1 MLRVLSAFAR
11 AAAGDPGA
19 LDEAR
24 DAWAALEAE
33 QRVLCSSLG
42 RLLAD
47 ACARPPERP
56 AAGGT
61 VSAALPGVLDAL
73 AARDLDRARREFPGL
88 VPRERELIG
97 AIGRHLADRD
107 ERTLPLLGAFDGVGD
122 GGPSPTEGRTPDR
135 ALPAARAPRRPA
147 RVGIRTTLTPE
158 DLLAKLGLSEFRPAQ
173 REAVQAALDG
183 RDTLVVMPTGGGKSL
198 CYQLPALASEAL
210 TVVVSPLVA
219 LIVDQHR
226 RLLDA
231 GQRSVMLA
239 AAVGEQANR
248 EALARI
254 RSGEAQIVFCAPE
267 RFAAAGFRAALQS
280 RDIALFVVDEA
291 HCVSEW
297 GHDFRPDYLRLGPV
311 IESLGRPPVMA
322 CTATATPRVAD
333 EIAARLGL
341 RDPLVI
347 RRGFDR
353 PNISFDVVSLEGAG
367 AVARKRGH
375 LLAGLA
381 DPDQRP
387 AIVYCGTRRDTET
400 VGELLRE
407 HGIPAAIYHA
417 GLDATARHGAQD
429 AFMRGEVD
437 VVVATNAFG
446 QGIDKQDIRSVWHW
460 ALPTSVEAYY
470 QEAGRAG
477 RDGRPARAVLLAMRA
492 DLGRLIQFIKRSQ
505 IDAEEVRRA
514 VDGLARAGAGASTDG
529 GNDSAGTDG
538 AGSDGGAAERGVVE
552 IDPRRQD
559 DRERI
564 TLAVAERAG
573 VVSLAP
579 GAGGRVAARLT
590 GRFDRRAVD
599 DACRQATD
607 RRWRAYQA
615 LKAFAEDGATCR
627 RRQLLAHFG
636 DPEEPAPSV
645 RCCDVCDPVELPTV
659 ELPGARR
666 RRGAGA
672 RRSGAGGRSGAGRS
686 ESGGSDAGS
695 PIAPDAPPVDGGQ
708 LEQLKR
714 WRLTRAEGK
723 PAYTVATNAMLEE
736 LLRRRPSDPDE
747 LLAIRGVGPSF
758 VSRHGDDVIA
768 LLADLAA

>member
-1 MLRVLSAFAR
+1 MHRVLSAFAR
-11 AAAGDPGA
+11 AAAGDPRA

-24 DAWAALEAE
+24 EAFAELAAE
-33 QRVLCSSLG
+33 QQALLASLG
-42 RLLAD
+42 RLLAV
-47 ACARPPERP
+47 AHER
-56 AAGGT
+56 
-61 VSAALPGVLDAL
+61 SAALPEVLDAL
-73 AARDLDRARREFPGL
+73 AARDLDRARREFRGL
-88 VPRERELIG
+88 AEEERELIG
-97 AIGRHLADRD
+97 AIGRYLADRG
-107 ERTLPLLGAFDGVGD
+107 EATLPLLGAFDGVGD
-122 GGPSPTEGRTPDR
+122 
-135 ALPAARAPRRPA
+135 PAAAGPAPTG
-147 RVGIRTTLTPE
+147 RVGIRTELTPE
-158 DLLAKLGLSEFRPAQ
+158 QLLGKLGLSEFRPAQ

-183 RDTLVVMPTGGGKSL
+183 RDTLIVMPTGGGKSL

-239 AAVGEQANR
+239 ATVGEQANR
-248 EALARI
+248 EALAQI

-267 RFAAAGFRAALQS
+267 RFAAAGFRAALHS
-280 RDIALFVVDEA
+280 RDIGLFVVDEA

-341 RDPLVI
+341 RDPFVI

-353 PNISFDVVSLEGAG
+353 PNISFDVVALEGTG

-381 DPDQRP
+381 DPEQRP
-387 AIVYCGTRRDTET
+387 AIVYCGTRKDTEA

-407 HGIPAAIYHA
+407 HGISAAIYHA
-417 GLDATARHGAQD
+417 GLDATVRHGAQD
-429 AFMRGEVD
+429 ALMRGEAD

-477 RDGRPARAVLLAMRA
+477 RDGRPARAVLLAMRG

-505 IDAEEVRRA
+505 IDGDEVRRA
-514 VDGLARAGAGASTDG
+514 VAGLGAIAEDGIA
-529 GNDSAGTDG
+529 
-538 AGSDGGAAERGVVE
+538 E

-564 TLAVAERAG
+564 TLAIAERAD

-579 GAGGRVAARLT
+579 AAGGRVAVRLT
-590 GRFDRRAVD
+590 GQFDGRAVD
-599 DACRQATD
+599 EACRQATD

-636 DPEEPAPSV
+636 DPEEPAPLG
-645 RCCDVCDPVELPTV
+645 RCCDVCDPFELPIL

-666 RRGAGA
+666 RRGASAGA
-672 RRSGAGGRSGAGRS
+672 V
-686 ESGGSDAGS
+686 D
-695 PIAPDAPPVDGGQ
+695 PDAPPVDGGQ
-708 LEQLKR
+708 LEELKR
-714 WRLTRAEGK
+714 WRMARAEGK

-736 LLRRRPSDPDE
+736 LLRRRPTDPDG
-747 LLAIRGVGPSF
+747 LLAIHGVGPSF
-758 VSRHGDDVIA
+758 VSRHGEDVLT

>member
-1 MLRVLSAFAR
+1 MHRVLSAFAR
-11 AAAGDPGA
+11 AAAGDVRA

-24 DAWAALEAE
+24 EAWAELAAE
-33 QRVLCSSLG
+33 QQTLLASLG
-42 RLLAD
+42 KLLA
-47 ACARPPERP
+47 AAHER
-56 AAGGT
+56 
-61 VSAALPGVLDAL
+61 SAALPEVLDAL
-73 AARDLDRARREFPGL
+73 AARDLDRARREFCGL
-88 VPRERELIG
+88 ASEERELIG
-97 AIGRHLADRD
+97 AIGRYLADRG
-107 ERTLPLLGAFDGVGD
+107 ERTLPLLGAFDGVGE
-122 GGPSPTEGRTPDR
+122 GGPDPALAANHPGATTGPSASNGNHAVSYEAMRTGQ
-135 ALPAARAPRRPA
+135 
-147 RVGIRTTLTPE
+147 VGIRTELTPE
-158 DLLAKLGLSEFRPAQ
+158 DLLVKLGLSEFRPAQ
-173 REAVQAALDG
+173 RDAVQAALDG

-239 AAVGEQANR
+239 ATVGEQANR
-248 EALARI
+248 EALSQI

-311 IESLGRPPVMA
+311 IEALGRPPVMA

-341 RDPLVI
+341 RDPLII

-353 PNISFDVVSLEGAG
+353 PNISFDVVSLEGEG
-367 AVARKRGH
+367 AVGRKRGH

-381 DPDQRP
+381 DPEQRP
-387 AIVYCGTRRDTET
+387 AIVYCGTRKDTEA

-417 GLDATARHGAQD
+417 GLDAIVRHGAQD

-477 RDGRPARAVLLAMRA
+477 RDGEPARAVLLAMRG

-505 IDAEEVRRA
+505 IDGAEVRRA
-514 VDGLARAGAGASTDG
+514 VAGLGAIAE
-529 GNDSAGTDG
+529 DSIA
-538 AGSDGGAAERGVVE
+538 E

-564 TLAVAERAG
+564 TLAIAERAG

-579 GAGGRVAARLT
+579 APGGRVAVRLT
-590 GRFDRRAVD
+590 GHFDGGAVD
-599 DACRQATD
+599 EACRQATD

-627 RRQLLAHFG
+627 RQQLLAHFG
-636 DPEEPAPSV
+636 DPEEPSPSV
-645 RCCDVCDPVELPTV
+645 RCCDVCDPQEMPTV
-659 ELPGARR
+659 EPIGTRR
-666 RRGAGA
+666 RKAA
-672 RRSGAGGRSGAGRS
+672 
-686 ESGGSDAGS
+686 
-695 PIAPDAPPVDGGQ
+695 APVADGPPVDDTQ
-708 LEQLKR
+708 LAELKR
-714 WRLTRAEGK
+714 WRLERADGK

-736 LLRRRPSDPDE
+736 LLRQRPAGPDE
-747 LLAIRGVGPSF
+747 LLAIRGVGPAF
-758 VSRHGDDVIA
+758 VSRHGDDVLA

>member
-1 MLRVLSAFAR
+1 MHRVLSAFAR
-11 AAAGDPGA
+11 AAAGDLGA

-24 DAWAALEAE
+24 EAWAELAAE
-33 QRVLCSSLG
+33 QQA
-42 RLLAD
+42 LLA
-47 ACARPPERP
+47 ALGKLLAAAHER
-56 AAGGT
+56 
-61 VSAALPGVLDAL
+61 SAALPEVLDAL
-73 AARDLDRARREFPGL
+73 AARDLDRARREFRGL
-88 VPRERELIG
+88 AQEERELIG
-97 AIGRHLADRD
+97 AIGRYLADRG
-107 ERTLPLLGAFDGVGD
+107 ERTLPLLGAFEGVGQSGD
-122 GGPSPTEGRTPDR
+122 RPGERWGAGREPGAGDTPPGGSAPAWSGGGGP
-135 ALPAARAPRRPA
+135 APESLHTG
-147 RVGIRTTLTPE
+147 RVGIRTELTPE
-158 DLLAKLGLSEFRPAQ
+158 DLLARLGLRTFRPAQ

-198 CYQLPALASEAL
+198 CYQLPALASDAL

-231 GQRSVMLA
+231 GERSVMLA

-248 EALARI
+248 EALSQI

-267 RFAAAGFRAALQS
+267 RFAAAGFRAALHS

-311 IESLGRPPVMA
+311 IEGLGRPPVMA
-322 CTATATPRVAD
+322 CTATATPRVAE
-333 EIAARLGL
+333 EIAERLGL
-341 RDPLVI
+341 RDPLMI

-353 PNISFDVVSLEGAG
+353 PNISFDVVALEGTG

-381 DPDQRP
+381 DPEQRP
-387 AIVYCGTRRDTET
+387 AIVYCGTRKDTEA

-407 HGIPAAIYHA
+407 HGISAAVYHA
-417 GLDATARHGAQD
+417 GLDASVRHGAQD

-446 QGIDKQDIRSVWHW
+446 QGIDKHDIRSVWHW

-477 RDGRPARAVLLAMRA
+477 RDGCPARAVLLAMRG

-505 IDAEEVRRA
+505 IDGGEVRRA
-514 VDGLARAGAGASTDG
+514 VAALGAIAEDGIA
-529 GNDSAGTDG
+529 
-538 AGSDGGAAERGVVE
+538 E

-564 TLAVAERAG
+564 TLAIAERAG

-579 GAGGRVAARLT
+579 AAGGRVAVQLT
-590 GRFDRRAVD
+590 GRFDGGAVD
-599 DACRQATD
+599 EACRQATD

-636 DPEEPAPSV
+636 DPEEPAPLG
-645 RCCDVCDPVELPTV
+645 RCCDVCDPQELPIV
-659 ELPGARR
+659 EQT
-666 RRGAGA
+666 GA
-672 RRSGAGGRSGAGRS
+672 RRSRGAGPQP
-686 ESGGSDAGS
+686 GGSDDG
-695 PIAPDAPPVDGGQ
+695 PPVDDGQ
-708 LEQLKR
+708 LAELKR
-714 WRLTRAEGK
+714 WRLERAEGK
-723 PAYTVATNAMLEE
+723 PAYTVATNAMLVE
-736 LLRRRPSDPDE
+736 LLRRRPADSAE
-747 LLAIRGVGPSF
+747 LLEIRGVGPNF
-758 VSRHGDDVIA
+758 VSRHGDDVLAVLAEIA
-768 LLADLAA
+768 A

>member
-1 MLRVLSAFAR
+1 MHRVLSAFAR
-11 AAAGDPGA
+11 AAAGDPRA
-19 LDEAR
+19 LEEAR
-24 DAWAALEAE
+24 EAWAELATE
-33 QRVLCSSLG
+33 QQTLLASLG
-42 RLLAD
+42 KLLA
-47 ACARPPERP
+47 AAHER
-56 AAGGT
+56 
-61 VSAALPGVLDAL
+61 SAALPEVLDAL
-73 AARDLDRARREFPGL
+73 AARDLDRARREFRGL
-88 VPRERELIG
+88 ATEERELIG
-97 AIGRHLADRD
+97 AIGRYLADRG

-122 GGPSPTEGRTPDR
+122 GGPM
-135 ALPAARAPRRPA
+135 PAASRAGDAGPGWAGEPMRTG
-147 RVGIRTTLTPE
+147 RVGIRTDLTPE

-173 REAVQAALDG
+173 RDAVQAALDG

-198 CYQLPALASEAL
+198 CYQLPAIASESL

-239 AAVGEQANR
+239 ATVGEQANR
-248 EALARI
+248 EALSQI

-280 RDIALFVVDEA
+280 RDIGLFVVDEA

-311 IESLGRPPVMA
+311 IEALGRPPVMA
-322 CTATATPRVAD
+322 CTATATPRVAE

-341 RDPLVI
+341 RDPLII

-353 PNISFDVVSLEGAG
+353 PNITFDVVALEGAG
-367 AVARKRGH
+367 AVGRKRGH

-387 AIVYCGTRRDTET
+387 AIVYCGTRKDTEA
-400 VGELLRE
+400 VGELLCE

-417 GLDATARHGAQD
+417 GLDATVRHGAQD
-429 AFMRGEVD
+429 AFMRGEVE

-477 RDGRPARAVLLAMRA
+477 RDGEPARAVLLAMRG

-505 IDAEEVRRA
+505 IDGNEVRRA
-514 VDGLARAGAGASTDG
+514 VAGLGAIAE
-529 GNDSAGTDG
+529 DSIA
-538 AGSDGGAAERGVVE
+538 E

-564 TLAVAERAG
+564 TLAIAERAG
-573 VVSLAP
+573 VASLAP
-579 GAGGRVAARLT
+579 APGGRVAVRLT
-590 GRFDRRAVD
+590 GQFDGGAVD
-599 DACRQATD
+599 EACRQATD

-636 DPEEPAPSV
+636 DPEEPAKPV
-645 RCCDVCDPVELPTV
+645 PPARCCDVCDPQELPTV
-659 ELPGARR
+659 EPIGTRR
-666 RRGAGA
+666 QQRAAPVAAG
-672 RRSGAGGRSGAGRS
+672 
-686 ESGGSDAGS
+686 
-695 PIAPDAPPVDGGQ
+695 PPVDDGQ
-708 LEQLKR
+708 LAELKR
-714 WRLTRAEGK
+714 WRLERADGK

-736 LLRRRPSDPDE
+736 LLRQRPADPDE
-747 LLAIRGVGPSF
+747 LLAIHGVGPAF
-758 VSRHGDDVIA
+758 VTRHGDEVLA

>member
-1 MLRVLSAFAR
+1 MHRVLSAFAR
-11 AAAGDPGA
+11 AAAGDPNA

-24 DAWAALEAE
+24 EAWAELAAE
-33 QRVLCSSLG
+33 QQTLLASLG
-42 RLLAD
+42 KLLAD
-47 ACARPPERP
+47 AHER
-56 AAGGT
+56 
-61 VSAALPGVLDAL
+61 SAALPEVLDAL
-73 AARDLDRARREFPGL
+73 AARDLDRARREFRGL
-88 VPRERELIG
+88 ADEERELIG
-97 AIGRHLADRD
+97 AIGRYLADRGA
-107 ERTLPLLGAFDGVGD
+107 RTLPMLGAFEGVGD
-122 GGPSPTEGRTPDR
+122 GGPTPPTSHRGR
-135 ALPAARAPRRPA
+135 AAAGRGRGAA
-147 RVGIRTTLTPE
+147 ANGAAGNGATANGAAGGGGAGGVGVNGGADNGQVGIRTELTPE

-173 REAVQAALDG
+173 RDVVQAALDG

-198 CYQLPALASEAL
+198 CYQLPAIASEAL

-239 AAVGEQANR
+239 ATVGEQANR
-248 EALARI
+248 EALAQI

-267 RFAAAGFRAALQS
+267 RFAAAGFRAALHS

-311 IESLGRPPVMA
+311 IEALGRPPVMA

-353 PNISFDVVSLEGAG
+353 PNISFDVVALEGAG
-367 AVARKRGH
+367 AVNRKRGH

-381 DPDQRP
+381 DPAQRP
-387 AIVYCGTRRDTET
+387 AIVYCGTRKDTEA
-400 VGELLRE
+400 VGDLLRE
-407 HGIPAAIYHA
+407 HGISAAIYHA
-417 GLDATARHGAQD
+417 GLDASIRHGAQD
-429 AFMRGEVD
+429 AFMRGEVE

-477 RDGRPARAVLLAMRA
+477 RDGGPARAVLLAMRG

-505 IDAEEVRRA
+505 LDGDEVRRA
-514 VDGLARAGAGASTDG
+514 VAGLGAIAEDGIA
-529 GNDSAGTDG
+529 
-538 AGSDGGAAERGVVE
+538 E

-564 TLAVAERAG
+564 TLAIAERAG
-573 VVSLAP
+573 VASLAP
-579 GAGGRVAARLT
+579 APGGRVAVRLT
-590 GRFDRRAVD
+590 GRVAGGAVD
-599 DACRQATD
+599 EACRQATD

-636 DPEEPAPSV
+636 DPEDPVKPTPPA
-645 RCCDVCDPVELPTV
+645 RCCDVCDPQELPML
-659 ELPGARR
+659 ELAGAGR
-666 RRGAGA
+666 RRGTAA
-672 RRSGAGGRSGAGRS
+672 
-686 ESGGSDAGS
+686 
-695 PIAPDAPPVDGGQ
+695 APVVDGPPVDDGQ
-708 LEQLKR
+708 LAELKA
-714 WRLTRAEGK
+714 WRLSRAEGK

-736 LLRRRPSDPDE
+736 LLRRRPADSEE
-747 LLAIRGVGPSF
+747 LLEIRGVGPSF
-758 VSRHGDDVIA
+758 VSRHGEDV
-768 LLADLAA
+768 LAVLSELVA

>member
-1 MLRVLSAFAR
+1 MHRVLSAFAR
-11 AAAGDPGA
+11 AAAGDMFA

-24 DAWAALEAE
+24 EAWAELGAE
-33 QRVLCSSLG
+33 QQALLSSLG
-42 RLLAD
+42 KLLA
-47 ACARPPERP
+47 AAHER
-56 AAGGT
+56 
-61 VSAALPGVLDAL
+61 SAALPEVLDAL
-73 AARDLDRARREFPGL
+73 AARDLDRARREFRGL
-88 VPRERELIG
+88 AAEERELIG
-97 AIGRHLADRD
+97 AIGRYLADRG
-107 ERTLPLLGAFDGVGD
+107 ERTLPLLGAFDGVG
-122 GGPSPTEGRTPDR
+122 EGEP
-135 ALPAARAPRRPA
+135 APAARRAVRSERSAGQPVQTG
-147 RVGIRTTLTPE
+147 RVGIRTELTPE
-158 DLLAKLGLSEFRPAQ
+158 DLLAKLGLGEFRPAQ
-173 REAVQAALDG
+173 RDAVQAALDG

-198 CYQLPALASEAL
+198 CYQLPALASDAL

-248 EALARI
+248 EALAQI

-267 RFAAAGFRAALQS
+267 RFAAAGFRAALHS

-311 IESLGRPPVMA
+311 IEALGRPPVMA

-341 RDPLVI
+341 RDPLII

-353 PNISFDVVSLEGAG
+353 PNISFDVIALEGEG
-367 AVARKRGH
+367 AVGRKRGH

-381 DPDQRP
+381 DPEQRP
-387 AIVYCGTRRDTET
+387 AIVYCGTRKDTEA

-407 HGIPAAIYHA
+407 HGISAAIYHA
-417 GLDATARHGAQD
+417 GLDAPVRHGAQD

-446 QGIDKQDIRSVWHW
+446 QGIDKGDIRSVWHW

-477 RDGRPARAVLLAMRA
+477 RDGEPARAVLLAMRG

-505 IDAEEVRRA
+505 IDGAEVRRA
-514 VDGLARAGAGASTDG
+514 VAGLGAIAE
-529 GNDSAGTDG
+529 DSIA
-538 AGSDGGAAERGVVE
+538 E

-564 TLAVAERAG
+564 TLAIAERAG

-579 GAGGRVAARLT
+579 AAGGRVAVRLT
-590 GRFDRRAVD
+590 GQFDGGAVD
-599 DACRQATD
+599 EACRQATD

-636 DPEEPAPSV
+636 DPEDPSPLV
-645 RCCDVCDPVELPTV
+645 RCCDVCDPQPLATV
-659 ELPGARR
+659 EPIRT
-666 RRGAGA
+666 RRGRKASAASVAEG
-672 RRSGAGGRSGAGRS
+672 
-686 ESGGSDAGS
+686 
-695 PIAPDAPPVDGGQ
+695 PPVDDGQ
-708 LEQLKR
+708 LAELKR
-714 WRLTRAEGK
+714 WRMERADGK

-736 LLRRRPSDPDE
+736 LLRQRPADPDE
-747 LLAIRGVGPSF
+747 LMAIRGVGPAF
-758 VSRHGDDVIA
+758 VSRHGDDVLA

>member
-1 MLRVLSAFAR
+1 MHRVLSAFAR
-11 AAAGDPGA
+11 AAAGDPRA

-24 DAWAALEAE
+24 EGWAELGAE
-33 QRVLCSSLG
+33 QQALLSSLG
-42 RLLAD
+42 RLLANG
-47 ACARPPERP
+47 PSGGGPEAEGSRAP
-56 AAGGT
+56 NG
-61 VSAALPGVLDAL
+61 VSAALPDVLDAL
-73 AARDLDRARREFPGL
+73 AARDLDRARREFRGL
-88 VPRERELIG
+88 AREERELIG
-97 AIGRHLADRD
+97 AIGRYLADRD
-107 ERTLPLLGAFDGVGD
+107 EPTLPLLG
-122 GGPSPTEGRTPDR
+122 
-135 ALPAARAPRRPA
+135 PAAGLPGDAAVRTRRL
-147 RVGIRTTLTPE
+147 GIRTELSPE
-158 DLLAKLGLSEFRPAQ
+158 DLLVKLGLTTFRPAQ

-183 RDTLVVMPTGGGKSL
+183 RDTLIVMPTGGGKSL

-239 AAVGEQANR
+239 ATVGEQANR
-248 EALARI
+248 DALAQI

-267 RFAAAGFRAALQS
+267 RFAAAGFRAALHS

-311 IESLGRPPVMA
+311 IEALGRPPVMA
-322 CTATATPRVAD
+322 CTATATPRVAE
-333 EIAARLGL
+333 EIAERLGL
-341 RDPLVI
+341 REPLII

-353 PNISFDVVSLEGAG
+353 PNISFDVVALEGAG
-367 AVARKRGH
+367 AVGRKRGH

-381 DPDQRP
+381 DPAQRP
-387 AIVYCGTRRDTET
+387 AIVYCGTRKDTEA

-407 HGIPAAIYHA
+407 HGIPAGIYHA
-417 GLDATARHGAQD
+417 GLDASVRHGAQD

-437 VVVATNAFG
+437 VVVATNAVG

-460 ALPTSVEAYY
+460 ALPTSVEAYD

-477 RDGRPARAVLLAMRA
+477 RDGEPARAVLLAMRG

-505 IDAEEVRRA
+505 IDGDEVRRA
-514 VDGLARAGAGASTDG
+514 VSGLGAIAEDGVA
-529 GNDSAGTDG
+529 
-538 AGSDGGAAERGVVE
+538 E

-564 TLAVAERAG
+564 TLAIAERAG

-579 GAGGRVAARLT
+579 APGGRVAVRLT
-590 GRFDRRAVD
+590 GHFDGGAVD
-599 DACRQATD
+599 EACRQATE

-636 DPEEPAPSV
+636 DPEEPAPLQ
-645 RCCDVCDPVELPTV
+645 RCCDVCDPQELPTTEPV
-659 ELPGARR
+659 G
-666 RRGAGA
+666 G
-672 RRSGAGGRSGAGRS
+672 RRSRTANAAAADDG
-686 ESGGSDAGS
+686 
-695 PIAPDAPPVDGGQ
+695 PPVDDGQ
-708 LEQLKR
+708 LAQLKR
-714 WRLTRAEGK
+714 WRLERAEGK
-723 PAYTVATNAMLEE
+723 PAYTVATNAMLTE
-736 LLRRRPSDPDE
+736 LLRQRPTDPAA

-758 VSRHGDDVIA
+758 VDRHGEDVLA
-768 LLADLAA
+768 LL

>member
-1 MLRVLSAFAR
+1 MHRVLSAFAR
-11 AAAGDPGA
+11 AAAGDLSA
-19 LDEAR
+19 LEEAR
-24 DAWAALEAE
+24 EAWADLATEQQALLA
-33 QRVLCSSLG
+33 SLG
-42 RLLAD
+42 KLLA
-47 ACARPPERP
+47 AAHER
-56 AAGGT
+56 
-61 VSAALPGVLDAL
+61 SAALPEVLDAL
-73 AARDLDRARREFPGL
+73 AARDLDRARREFGGL
-88 VPRERELIG
+88 AQEERELIG
-97 AIGRHLADRD
+97 AIGRYLADRG

-122 GGPSPTEGRTPDR
+122 AGSVESDAVRGDSGTV
-135 ALPAARAPRRPA
+135 ASRAP
-147 RVGIRTTLTPE
+147 RVGIRSELTPE
-158 DLLAKLGLSEFRPAQ
+158 DLLSKLGLNSFRPAQ
-173 REAVQAALDG
+173 RDAVQAALDG

-198 CYQLPALASEAL
+198 CYQLPALASDAL

-219 LIVDQHR
+219 LIVDQYR

-239 AAVGEQANR
+239 ATVGEEANR
-248 EALARI
+248 EALAQI

-267 RFAAAGFRAALQS
+267 RFAAAGFRAALHS

-291 HCVSEW
+291 HCVTEW

-311 IESLGRPPVMA
+311 IDALGRPPVMA
-322 CTATATPRVAD
+322 CTATATPRVAE
-333 EIAARLGL
+333 EIADRLGL
-341 RDPLVI
+341 RDPLII

-353 PNISFDVVSLEGAG
+353 PNISFDVVALEGAG

-381 DPDQRP
+381 DPEQRP
-387 AIVYCGTRRDTET
+387 AIVYCGTRRDTEA

-407 HGIPAAIYHA
+407 HGIPAAVYHA
-417 GLDATARHGAQD
+417 GLDATVRHGAQD
-429 AFMRGEVD
+429 AFMQGEVD

-477 RDGRPARAVLLAMRA
+477 RDGAPARAVLLAMRG

-505 IDAEEVRRA
+505 IDGEEVRRA
-514 VDGLARAGAGASTDG
+514 VSGLGAIAEDGVA
-529 GNDSAGTDG
+529 
-538 AGSDGGAAERGVVE
+538 E

-579 GAGGRVAARLT
+579 AAGGRVAVSLT
-590 GRFDRRAVD
+590 GRFDGGAVD
-599 DACRQATD
+599 EACRQATD

-636 DPEEPAPSV
+636 DPEEPAPLV
-645 RCCDVCDPVELPTV
+645 RCCDVCDPQALPTI
-659 ELPGARR
+659 EPLGATGARR
-666 RRGAGA
+666 PRSAGA
-672 RRSGAGGRSGAGRS
+672 
-686 ESGGSDAGS
+686 
-695 PIAPDAPPVDGGQ
+695 APVDDGPPVDDGQ
-708 LEQLKR
+708 LAELKR
-714 WRLTRAEGK
+714 WRTDRAEGK
-723 PAYTVATNAMLEE
+723 PAYTVATNAMLVE
-736 LLRRRPSDPDE
+736 LLRQKPAGPAE

-758 VSRHGDDVIA
+758 VSRHGEDVLA

>member
-1 MLRVLSAFAR
+1 MHRVLSAFAR
-11 AAAGDPGA
+11 AAAGDPRA

-24 DAWAALEAE
+24 EAWADLAAE
-33 QRVLCSSLG
+33 QQALLASLG
-42 RLLAD
+42 KLLAV
-47 ACARPPERP
+47 AHER
-56 AAGGT
+56 
-61 VSAALPGVLDAL
+61 SAALPEVLDAL
-73 AARDLDRARREFPGL
+73 AARDLDRARREFRGL
-88 VPRERELIG
+88 ADEERELIG
-97 AIGRHLADRD
+97 AIGRYLADRG
-107 ERTLPLLGAFDGVGD
+107 ERTMPMLGAFDGVGEGAPVPA
-122 GGPSPTEGRTPDR
+122 GGRAGRAGGESTSNGHHPSAREAGRIGQ
-135 ALPAARAPRRPA
+135 
-147 RVGIRTTLTPE
+147 VGIRTELSPE
-158 DLLAKLGLSEFRPAQ
+158 DLLARVGLSEFRPAQ
-173 REAVQAALDG
+173 RDAVQAALDG

-198 CYQLPALASEAL
+198 CYQLPAIASESL

-239 AAVGEQANR
+239 ATVGEQANR
-248 EALARI
+248 EALSQI

-267 RFAAAGFRAALQS
+267 RFAAAGFRAALHS

-311 IESLGRPPVMA
+311 IEALGRPPVMA
-322 CTATATPRVAD
+322 CTATATPRVAE

-341 RDPLVI
+341 RDPLII

-353 PNISFDVVSLEGAG
+353 PNISFDVIALEGDG

-381 DPDQRP
+381 DPEQRP
-387 AIVYCGTRRDTET
+387 AIVYCGTRKDTEA

-407 HGIPAAIYHA
+407 HGISAAIYHA
-417 GLDATARHGAQD
+417 GLEASIRHGAQD

-477 RDGRPARAVLLAMRA
+477 RDGEPARAVLLAMRG

-505 IDAEEVRRA
+505 IDGGEVRRA
-514 VDGLARAGAGASTDG
+514 VAGLGAIAE
-529 GNDSAGTDG
+529 DSIA
-538 AGSDGGAAERGVVE
+538 E

-564 TLAVAERAG
+564 TLAIAERAG

-579 GAGGRVAARLT
+579 AAGGRVAVRLT
-590 GRFDRRAVD
+590 GQFDGGAVD
-599 DACRQATD
+599 EACRLATD

-636 DPEEPAPSV
+636 DPEEPAPVV
-645 RCCDVCDPVELPTV
+645 RCCDVCDPQEMATV
-659 ELPGARR
+659 EPIGARR
-666 RRGAGA
+666 RRKSA
-672 RRSGAGGRSGAGRS
+672 
-686 ESGGSDAGS
+686 
-695 PIAPDAPPVDGGQ
+695 APVVDGPPVDDGQ
-708 LEQLKR
+708 LAELKR
-714 WRLTRAEGK
+714 WRLDRADGK

-736 LLRRRPSDPDE
+736 LLRHRPADSDE
-747 LLAIRGVGPSF
+747 LLAIHGVGPAF
-758 VSRHGDDVIA
+758 VSRHGDEVLA

>member
-1 MLRVLSAFAR
+1 MHRVLSAFAR
-11 AAAGDPGA
+11 AASGDPRA

-24 DAWAALEAE
+24 EAWAELAAE
-33 QRVLCSSLG
+33 QRALLASLG
-42 RLLAD
+42 KLLA
-47 ACARPPERP
+47 AAHER
-56 AAGGT
+56 
-61 VSAALPGVLDAL
+61 SAALPEVLDAL
-73 AARDLDRARREFPGL
+73 AARDLDRARREFRGL
-88 VPRERELIG
+88 ASEERELIG
-97 AIGRHLADRD
+97 AIGRYLADRG
-107 ERTLPLLGAFDGVGD
+107 ERTLPMLGAFDGVGD
-122 GGPSPTEGRTPDR
+122 GGPV
-135 ALPAARAPRRPA
+135 PAASQATHGGTGLGVHPVQTG
-147 RVGIRTTLTPE
+147 RVGIRTELTPE
-158 DLLAKLGLSEFRPAQ
+158 DLLTKLGLTEFRPAQ
-173 REAVQAALDG
+173 RDAVQAALDG

-239 AAVGEQANR
+239 ATVGEQANR
-248 EALARI
+248 DALSQI

-267 RFAAAGFRAALQS
+267 RFAAAGFRAALHS

-311 IESLGRPPVMA
+311 IEALGRPPVMA

-341 RDPLVI
+341 RDPLII

-353 PNISFDVVSLEGAG
+353 PNITFDVVALEGAG
-367 AVARKRGH
+367 AVGRKRGH

-381 DPDQRP
+381 DPEQRP
-387 AIVYCGTRRDTET
+387 AIVYCGTRKDTEA
-400 VGELLRE
+400 VGELLCE

-417 GLDATARHGAQD
+417 GLDATVRHGAQD

-477 RDGRPARAVLLAMRA
+477 RDGAPARAVLLAMRG

-505 IDAEEVRRA
+505 IDGAEVRRA
-514 VDGLARAGAGASTDG
+514 VAGLGAIAE
-529 GNDSAGTDG
+529 DSIA
-538 AGSDGGAAERGVVE
+538 E

-564 TLAVAERAG
+564 TLAIAERAG

-579 GAGGRVAARLT
+579 AAGGRVAVQLT
-590 GRFDRRAVD
+590 GHFDGGAVD
-599 DACRQATD
+599 EACRQATD

-636 DPEEPAPSV
+636 DPEEASPVV
-645 RCCDVCDPVELPTV
+645 RCCDVCDPQELPTV
-659 ELPGARR
+659 EPIGTRR
-666 RRGAGA
+666 RKSA
-672 RRSGAGGRSGAGRS
+672 
-686 ESGGSDAGS
+686 
-695 PIAPDAPPVDGGQ
+695 APVAEGPPVDDTQ
-708 LEQLKR
+708 LAELKR
-714 WRLTRAEGK
+714 WRLERADGK

-736 LLRRRPSDPDE
+736 LLRQRPADPNE
-747 LLAIRGVGPSF
+747 LLAIHGVGPAF
-758 VSRHGDDVIA
+758 VSRHGDDVLT
-768 LLADLAA
+768 LLAALGTAAA